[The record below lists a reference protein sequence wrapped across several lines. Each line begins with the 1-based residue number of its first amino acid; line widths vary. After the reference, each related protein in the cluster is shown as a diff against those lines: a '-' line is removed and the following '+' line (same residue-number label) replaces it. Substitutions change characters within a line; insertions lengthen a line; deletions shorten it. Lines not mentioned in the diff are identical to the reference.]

1 LNDPPLEND
10 DWFEAQ
16 IESGSSI
23 TTTVVLAIALL
34 LLIVAFIWFM
44 IRLDPL
50 LSDFIERDTP
60 VPTATS
66 PTDGD

>member
-1 LNDPPLEND
+1 
-10 DWFEAQ
+10 
-16 IESGSSI
+16 
-23 TTTVVLAIALL
+23 VVLAIALL
-34 LLIVAFIWFM
+34 LLIAAFIWFM

-60 VPTATS
+60 TPTVTS

>member
-10 DWFEAQ
+10 NWFEAP

-34 LLIVAFIWFM
+34 LLIAAFIWFM

-60 VPTATS
+60 TPTVTS